1 MITDMKKYLILLGV
15 GSVATVVWTTFI
27 INSSKKKSDL
37 SDLTVDKLELEK

>member
-15 GSVATVVWTTFI
+15 GSVATVAWTSYL

>member
-1 MITDMKKYLILLGV
+1 MITDMKRYLILLGV
-15 GSVATVVWTTFI
+15 GSVATVAWATFL